1 MKKSMNFIKNIIS
14 KLQEIKYS
22 DILLIILISLML
34 TLSVFIIQPTPMA
47 PTLSKLMSRPM
58 VILLNFSP
66 VFLLHLLLYSLSSR
80 VGFSAKITSLAVL
93 LLSLVNRTKI
103 IYRDEPLGAFDLSLG
118 VEAMTMSLKSKY
130 TPDLNAV
137 IFILLILIAEFL
149 FFKIYKSKPVKWH
162 KRVILS
168 VLVIVASF
176 TLYHQIYIKDW
187 VYNSLEVDGLYY
199 NDKDNYNS
207 KGLLFCLIRNTSKIH
222 IKVPENYQKSEFDD
236 LKMSSL
242 SSGKKLPNV
251 VMIMGE
257 AFDDLSE
264 LPIFETNESNDPI
277 ANFKMI
283 QSQALATGRLVTP
296 TFAGGT
302 ADTEFEVIS
311 GCMTDRVAPNKSYS
325 YNGVNKDM
333 NSIVRTFRNAGY
345 YARGFHP
352 GYGWFY
358 KRQSVYPRL
367 GFQESYFLDS
377 VENAI
382 LKGGYLQEDQTY
394 DEFIRRLDYDVKT
407 KEEPVLDFMVTIQNH
422 GPYYKGKYNEE
433 FEIPTNKPISEELS
447 QCLSSYFV
455 GIHDMDLNLKRIYEY
470 MKNSEE
476 PFVFVFWGDHLP
488 GLVGSTDYY
497 NELDFK
503 IGFESYEEEL
513 RFYST
518 PYVIWANDSARELL
532 KLSEKSEMTISSH
545 YLGALTLEMLG
556 LDDID
561 PYYVFLNDLRTKL
574 PVISRHYIYDGNQS
588 YKKNDYAGEHL
599 EDLEKYYRWQYYRI
613 TQKYQQ

>member
-22 DILLIILISLML
+22 DVLVIILISLML
-34 TLSVFIIQPTPMA
+34 TFSIFIIQPTPMIK
-47 PTLSKLMSRPM
+47 TLVKLLLRPM
-58 VILLNFSP
+58 VILLNFTP
-66 VFLLHLLLYSLSSR
+66 ILLLNLLLYSLSSR
-80 VGFSAKITSLAVL
+80 VGLSVKITSLAVL
-93 LLSLVNRTKI
+93 LLALVNRTKI

-118 VEAMTMSLKSKY
+118 IEAMTMSMKSKY
-130 TPDLNAV
+130 TPDLNAIV
-137 IFILLILIAEFL
+137 FILLILFAEFL
-149 FFKIYKSKPVKWH
+149 FFRIYQSKGMKLY
-162 KRVILS
+162 KRGL
-168 VLVIVASF
+168 VLVLVLLICVP
-176 TLYHQIYIKDW
+176 LYQQIYIKDW
-187 VYNSLEVDGLYY
+187 VYNSLKVDGLYY
-199 NDKDNYNS
+199 NDRDNYNS
-207 KGLLFCLIRNTSKIH
+207 KGLLFCLIRNTSLIH
-222 IKVPENYQKSEFDD
+222 IRVPKDYQKSEFDEFKGED
-236 LKMSSL
+236 FSPEQ
-242 SSGKKLPNV
+242 KLPNV

-264 LPIFETNESNDPI
+264 LPIFKVDEGNDPI
-277 ANFKMI
+277 ANFKEI
-283 QSQALATGRLVTP
+283 KSQALASGRLVTP

-311 GCMTDRVAPNKSYS
+311 GCMTDRVAPNRTYS

-333 NSIVRTFRNAGY
+333 NTIVRTFQNAGY
-345 YARGFHP
+345 YTRGFHP

-377 VENAI
+377 VENPI
-382 LKGGYLQEDQTY
+382 IKGGYLEENQTY
-394 DEFIRRLDYDVKT
+394 DEFIRRLDHDVKT
-407 KEEPVLDFMVTIQNH
+407 REEPVLDFMVTIQNH
-422 GPYYKGKYNEE
+422 GPYYKGKYDEE
-433 FEIPTNKPISEELS
+433 FEIPTNKPISKELS

-503 IGFESYEEEL
+503 IGFENYEEEL

-518 PYVIWANDSARELL
+518 PYLIWANEAAQ
-532 KLSEKSEMTISSH
+532 KSMNLQKKDETTISSH

-556 LDDID
+556 LDRID
-561 PYYVFLNDLRTKL
+561 PYYVFLNQLRLKL
-574 PVISRHYIYDGNQS
+574 PVMSRHYIYDGIQD
-588 YKKNDYAGEHL
+588 YKKHEYKGEHL

-613 TQKYQQ
+613 TQKYRQ